1 MMMLNTGGKWRR
13 GEADERRIH
22 ITCWQDFCRVGY
34 TFDQSAY
41 LLILIIS
48 NQWRETKENSS
59 EIKGVPWPYK
69 LHQQSTLALPSL
81 SSALGIFQRT
91 PEINSEEFQASRKI
105 PEKPKTVMDVLSAG
119 TVCML
124 FLFLDSTHN
133 NRGKESHKSLSACSP
148 HRQKNDENLSELRQ
162 RKNVS
167 RAFLKTNS
175 SNFLLGTRQEPSDTQ
190 DVSVRGK
197 YSKKIPRTEVGW
209 RNLFINPEAT
219 LALQL
224 TVASNVEI

>member
-1 MMMLNTGGKWRR
+1 
-13 GEADERRIH
+13 
-22 ITCWQDFCRVGY
+22 
-34 TFDQSAY
+34 
-41 LLILIIS
+41 
-48 NQWRETKENSS
+48 
-59 EIKGVPWPYK
+59 
-69 LHQQSTLALPSL
+69 
-81 SSALGIFQRT
+81 
-91 PEINSEEFQASRKI
+91 
-105 PEKPKTVMDVLSAG
+105 MDVLSAG

-133 NRGKESHKSLSACSP
+133 NRGKESHKSRSACSP

-175 SNFLLGTRQEPSDTQ
+175 WNFLLGTRQEPSDTQ

-209 RNLFINPEAT
+209 RNLLINPEAT